1 MIIPDKLTDAKVY
14 REGNE
19 LLGVA
24 DVELP
29 SPEMETEKLEAFGI
43 SGSIDMPNLGHFK
56 EMSVKIKFRAPTSGA
71 TKLREPKTH
80 QLEVYA
86 SVQTYDQ
93 SKGEFTHVP
102 YRVVIRGIPKK
113 LPLGKLEKGKP
124 MDMEYEL
131 EAVYLKVEEENKEVL
146 EIDKLAYVYKV
157 NGTDYLSQV
166 RQNLGGNT

>member
-1 MIIPDKLTDAKVY
+1 MNMPDKLTDAKVY
-14 REGNE
+14 LEGNA

-29 SPEMETEKLEAFGI
+29 SLEMETEKLEAFGI
-43 SGSIDMPNLGHFK
+43 AGSVDMPSLGHFK
-56 EMSVKIKFRAPTSGA
+56 EMSLKLKFRAPTQNA
-71 TKLREPKTH
+71 RKLREPKTH
-80 QLEVYA
+80 QLELYA
-86 SVQTYDQ
+86 SVQMYDQ
-93 SKGEFTHVP
+93 SRGEFTHTP
-102 YRVVIRGIPKK
+102 YKVVLRGIPKK

-131 EAVYLKVEEENKEVL
+131 EVVYLKVEEENREVL

-166 RQNLGGNT
+166 RQNLGGEG